1 MTSTDSHPATLAPA
15 LQRRAIFWLTLTT
28 LLWGGSFVF
37 TKLGIRDFPPVT
49 FMTLRFAGAA
59 LLMAAVCAR
68 RLPQLTLAVTARGA
82 LIGTALAAAN
92 LMFVIGISGTTVS
105 RAGFLNNLFVLIIP
119 LLSFLLWRTR
129 LEAGTLFG
137 VLLAASGLAQL
148 AEGGIEGF
156 NRGDLFS
163 TICALFISVHILS
176 VTKLMGDAEV
186 RLVTFIQ
193 FVAVALWG
201 CIALFFTPTVAFHP
215 GPLAFLSLA
224 YCIIFPTVI
233 AFTLQNTWQR
243 FINPTQAGLLYT
255 LDPVWSLLGGLIFL
269 HEELSNKE
277 WLGCALLFSAVLL
290 PLLLRLGRERRSHA

>member
-1 MTSTDSHPATLAPA
+1 MKAGISEEGRH
-15 LQRRAIFWLTLTT
+15 LQRRAVFFLTLTT
-28 LLWGGSFVF
+28 LLWGGSFLF
-37 TKLGIRDFPPVT
+37 TKLGVRDFPPVT

-59 LLMAAVCAR
+59 LLMAAVCAS
-68 RLPQLTLAVTARGA
+68 RLPRLTLAVTARGA

-92 LMFVIGISGTTVS
+92 IMFVIGISGTTIS

-129 LEAGTLFG
+129 LEIATLFG
-137 VLLAASGLAQL
+137 VLLATVGLAQL

-176 VTKLMGDAEV
+176 VAKLMGDADV

-201 CIALFFTPTVAFHP
+201 SLALLFTPTVALHP
-215 GPLAFLSLA
+215 GPLALLSLA

-243 FINPTQAGLLYT
+243 FISPTQAGLLYT
-255 LDPVWSLLGGLIFL
+255 LDPVWTLFGGLFFL
-269 HEELSNKE
+269 REELSRRE

-290 PLLLRLGRERRSHA
+290 PLLLRLSREQRSMT

>member
-1 MTSTDSHPATLAPA
+1 MKAEMYEEGGR
-15 LQRRAIFWLTLTT
+15 LQRRAVFWLVFTT

-37 TKLGIRDFPPVT
+37 TKIGVRDFPPVT

-59 LLMAAVCAR
+59 LLMAAVCGS
-68 RLPQLTLAVTARGA
+68 RLPRLTLAVTARGA

-129 LEAGTLFG
+129 LEIGTLFG
-137 VLLAASGLAQL
+137 VLLAAVGLAQL
-148 AEGGIEGF
+148 AEGGVEGF

-163 TICALFISVHILS
+163 TICAVFISVHILS
-176 VTKLMGDAEV
+176 VTKLMGDAEI

-193 FVAVALWG
+193 FVTVAVWGSLALLFTPAVALQ
-201 CIALFFTPTVAFHP
+201 P
-215 GPLAFLSLA
+215 GPLALLALA

-243 FINPTQAGLLYT
+243 FISPTQAGLLYT

-269 HEELSNKE
+269 QEELSSKE

-290 PLLLRLGRERRSHA
+290 PLLLRLGREQRSAA